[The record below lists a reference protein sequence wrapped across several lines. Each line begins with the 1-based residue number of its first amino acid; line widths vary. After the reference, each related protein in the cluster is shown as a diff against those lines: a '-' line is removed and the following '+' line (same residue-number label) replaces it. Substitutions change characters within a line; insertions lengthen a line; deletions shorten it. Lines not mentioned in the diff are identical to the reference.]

1 MIKWTLGFLFLCDD
15 LLTIVLCFTLEIML
29 MITKLQET
37 LKESVETI
45 SNKCPVYV
53 RRNLQTQSMIKV
65 KKCSLLCHG
74 FDR

>member
-1 MIKWTLGFLFLCDD
+1 
-15 LLTIVLCFTLEIML
+15 
-29 MITKLQET
+29 MITKLQEA

-45 SNKCPVYV
+45 SNKCPEYV